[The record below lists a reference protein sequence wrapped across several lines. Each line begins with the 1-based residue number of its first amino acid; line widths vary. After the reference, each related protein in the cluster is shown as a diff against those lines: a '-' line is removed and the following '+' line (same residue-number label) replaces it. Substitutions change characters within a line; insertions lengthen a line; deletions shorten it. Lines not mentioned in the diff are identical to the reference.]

1 MCMTHAFNQ
10 EWTPNQV
17 LFHLLINIWEK
28 KNPDNNLRQEAG
40 LFSLFSAVEYFQACP
55 FFGFALGFWEM
66 FLKGI
71 S

>member
-1 MCMTHAFNQ
+1 M
-10 EWTPNQV
+10 
-17 LFHLLINIWEK
+17 HLIKNEHQIKFCFTYLSISGKK